1 MGIVDAQRLNRFLSE
16 PQWNPGQWLEADELC
31 LSTEANLGSALQT
44 FVSPRP
50 YKERVSIL
58 GTGLVATRHPV
69 VSMDS
74 IDGVTVPSP
83 GDATMLPEQWTLQ
96 ERRLRW
102 VDIDNYPPL
111 PNPSFSLLGGWSPIG
126 TVQRLE
132 GVIGSVMVSYQAGL
146 IGEPETRSRLELAIL
161 RKAGT
166 IFLNRHDDTVIVRDL
181 DSQQPPPVPSEDWTD
196 AELVPLQDLRNLAA
210 FK

>member
-1 MGIVDAQRLNRFLSE
+1 MGIIDQNRLNRFLSE
-16 PQWNPGQWLEADELC
+16 PNWSDAQWLEAAALC
-31 LSTEANLGSALQT
+31 DSVENNLGGALMT
-44 FVSPRP
+44 FISPRP

-69 VSMDS
+69 VSVTS
-74 IDGVTVPSP
+74 IDGVDVPSP
-83 GDATMLPEQWTLQ
+83 GDITTLPEQWTLQ

-102 VDIDNYPPL
+102 VDTDNFPPL

-126 TVQRLE
+126 TVQRMS
-132 GVIGSVMVSYQAGL
+132 GVIGSVLVSYQAGL
-146 IGEPETRSRLELAIL
+146 IGEPETRTRLELAIL

-166 IFLNRHDDTVIVRDL
+166 IFLNRHDDTVVVRDL
-181 DSQQPPPVPSEDWTD
+181 DGQQPPPIPTEDWTA
-196 AELVPLQDLRNLAA
+196 AELMPYQDLRNLAA